1 MSSSVEV
8 DAASLSN
15 GAHDQISARSP
26 FNAFLD
32 KSPPSAVTTVTPEE
46 TESYG
51 KLLDT
56 YGNEFQIPSFT
67 IKQIRDAIP
76 THCYERSALRGYAY
90 ILRDGLLLALTF
102 YFFHNFVTPATI
114 PSASLRFVLWSLYGF
129 VQGLFA
135 TGLWVIAHECG
146 HQSFSTS
153 KAINDT
159 TGWILHSALLVPY
172 FSWKI
177 SHGKHHKSTGHLERD
192 MVHVPKTREI
202 YSARVGRLIHE
213 LSELTE
219 ETPLA
224 TALYIIGRQTLGW
237 PLYLIQNQTGHN
249 KHERQAEGRGIGKRN
264 GFGGG
269 VNHFNPGSPL
279 YEAKDA
285 KLIILS
291 DIGFAIM
298 AFILY
303 SIAHTFGFKN
313 LLVWYFVPYLWV
325 NHWLGKLSPTPTL
338 FPFPTPFIP
347 SSNLCLPH
355 YLVAITYLQHTDPSL
370 PHYGPQTWNF
380 TRGAAATVDREF
392 GFIGRSLFHGIVET
406 HVLHHY
412 VSTIPFYH
420 ADEATAA
427 IKPIMGA
434 HYRSDTTNGALGFL
448 KSLYT
453 NTRWCQWV
461 EASEGAE
468 GPGKDVLF
476 YRNRNGLGVPPLRIS
491 SI

>member
-8 DAASLSN
+8 DDASLSN

-32 KSPPSAVTTVTPEE
+32 KSPPEVVTTVTPEE

-90 ILRDGLLLALTF
+90 ILRDGLLLASTF
-102 YFFHNFVTPATI
+102 YLFHNFVTPATI

-153 KAINDT
+153 KTINDT

-192 MVHVPKTREI
+192 MVHVPKTREV

-291 DIGFAIM
+291 DIGFAVM
-298 AFILY
+298 AYVLY

-325 NHWLGKLSPTPTL
+325 NHWLGKLSPTPIL
-338 FPFPTPFIP
+338 NSFPTPFIP
-347 SSNLCLPH
+347 PSNLCLNP
-355 YLVAITYLQHTDPSL
+355 LSSGNNL
-370 PHYGPQTWNF
+370 PPTH
-380 TRGAAATVDREF
+380 
-392 GFIGRSLFHGIVET
+392 RSLAPALRPSNLELHPRRRRDRRPRIRFHRPVLVPR
-406 HVLHHY
+406 HRRNPRSAPLRLHH
-412 VSTIPFYH
+412 
-420 ADEATAA
+420 
-427 IKPIMGA
+427 PILPRRRG
-434 HYRSDTTNGALGFL
+434 YR
-448 KSLYT
+448 
-453 NTRWCQWV
+453 RH
-461 EASEGAE
+461 
-468 GPGKDVLF
+468 
-476 YRNRNGLGVPPLRIS
+476 
-491 SI
+491 